1 MASARYG
8 RIYHS
13 DNHHISLRFAS
24 AKARDDFRGEFEAYH
39 SDHDHDGEAPRF
51 VDITAQDANRGY
63 QSGGRTHGAIH
74 PVKLVVL
81 SNGECVEDS
90 NEQAEYVTINGY
102 TLNEIK
108 EYHNPEGMFR
118 NSWYKMPTICVPPI
132 IVIENKFV
140 DSNILQRHPLSA
152 IFGDMPDKDYQ
163 SLVKSVSKDGFI
175 DNVIRV
181 YEGQIL
187 DGWHRYCAGREL
199 NLLRKLK
206 FQEWHTD
213 EHRDGDPKVFVLARN
228 IERRHLSAS
237 QRAQIVV
244 SFNERFQK
252 GDIDSQRDDTPN
264 GEPKTRE
271 ELAKE
276 AGVGT
281 STIDRAVAVEKEG
294 ESQAVIAGEKTAG
307 EVIKA
312 RDAATAKKR
321 KKQVLKN
328 IWDTRIQA
336 ARDYTG
342 DGDTDLNQYLTLPE
356 LEKGFS
362 ENNES
367 YAEAFTSGM
376 QRIDRA
382 ASFKDFQD
390 RAFEVDEHGNAKV
403 DISELEKEYRAI
415 MTYSGDIRQW
425 ERPDWSPDTNYILPL
440 IEAKKKSKSVTAEES
455 EQIEKEYPKSL
466 DEAVEPEDTVDSLW
480 ERIIPAISA
489 WKAARKGKGLGHASK
504 TMFISAIKYFDFE
517 LSRDSETDVV
527 LLTKL
532 LNVLT
537 ELHGPVH
544 TFEKYIK
551 MQLDGASLWSDDDD
565 DVAKARGLA
574 EFESQK
580 RDLYRHIHETPL
592 VEVKDEFGAINSDKA
607 LHRVLCAAYGAYD
620 LDENLLWSEQ
630 AIEALSVDEI
640 RKLTGKYFLMVQDLI
655 AEPRPG
661 WVAKLYQDVDASEDD
676 PGLNDRMEKCRAD
689 LLQVWQLQDVY
700 SWEGLEIELYVEAYG
715 LSADVIAVMQSEIA
729 AAHPN
734 PEPCE
739 PETESDED
747 TSLTEIDNLP
757 AVKHFLESLLK
768 QRETFIHPHDK
779 DDFSISVFDA
789 LMVDSDLTERQQLLI
804 LIDCAYSIVME
815 SESTSF

>member
-24 AKARDDFRGEFEAYH
+24 AKTRDDFRGEFEAYH
-39 SDHDHDGEAPRF
+39 SDHDHDGEVPRF

-81 SNGECVEDS
+81 SNGEFVEDP
-90 NEQAEYVTINGY
+90 NKQAEYVTIDGY

-108 EYHNPEGMFR
+108 DYHNPSGLLEY
-118 NSWYKMPTICVPPI
+118 SWYKMPTICVPPI

-175 DNVIRV
+175 DDVIRL

-206 FQEWHTD
+206 FQQWHTD

-252 GDIDSQRDDTPN
+252 GDIDSQRDGTPN

-281 STIDRAVAVEKEG
+281 STIDRAVAVQKEG
-294 ESQAVIAGEKTAG
+294 ESESVIAGEKTAG

-328 IWDTRIQA
+328 MWDTCEQA
-336 ARDYTG
+336 ATDYMG
-342 DGDTDLNQYLTLPE
+342 KGNTDLNHYLTLSE
-356 LEKGFS
+356 LEKGFA

-367 YAEAFTSGM
+367 YAEAFGSGM

-382 ASFKDFQD
+382 ASFKDFED
-390 RAFEVDEHGNAKV
+390 RAFEVDEFGLAKV
-403 DISELEKEYRAI
+403 DISELQEEYRAI

-425 ERPDWSPDTNYILPL
+425 ERPDWSPDMNWILPL
-440 IEAKKKSKSVTAEES
+440 IEAKKAKSAPKPEPDLKALREQVKVQMSKYKEWYKDQGYQESDLVSRASFSQFIHVLREYRETPQEGAATVEELKDLLDTLKRKSYPFAHKLRQIVRPEQSEPDEQDTSSDVEKAEA
-455 EQIEKEYPKSL
+455 L
-466 DEAVEPEDTVDSLW
+466 
-480 ERIIPAISA
+480 
-489 WKAARKGKGLGHASK
+489 
-504 TMFISAIKYFDFE
+504 
-517 LSRDSETDVV
+517 
-527 LLTKL
+527 
-532 LNVLT
+532 
-537 ELHGPVH
+537 
-544 TFEKYIK
+544 
-551 MQLDGASLWSDDDD
+551 
-565 DVAKARGLA
+565 AKFR
-574 EFESQK
+574 SQK
-580 RDLYRHIHETPL
+580 RDLYAQIHETPL
-592 VEVKDEFGAINSDKA
+592 IHLKDEFGNVNSDKA
-607 LHRVLCAAYGAYD
+607 IHRFMLAAYKAYD
-620 LDENLLWSEQ
+620 LDDALLWSDKE
-630 AIEALSVDEI
+630 IETWSAKKI
-640 RKLTGKYFLMVQDLI
+640 NALTGKYFLLAQDLVSQ
-655 AEPRPG
+655 PRAD
-661 WVAKLYQDVDASEDD
+661 WVAKLYQDVDESEDD
-676 PGLNDRMEKCRAD
+676 RSLNDRMDKCRAD
-689 LLQVWQLQDVY
+689 LLQVWQQEGVY
-700 SWEGLEIELYVEAYG
+700 TWEGLEIELYVEEYG

-729 AAHPN
+729 AAHPK

-739 PETESDED
+739 PETDADED

-757 AVKHFLESLLK
+757 AVKHFLESLIK
-768 QRETFIHPHDK
+768 QTETFIHPHDK
-779 DDFSISVFDA
+779 DDFSVSVFDA
-789 LMVDSDLTERQQLLI
+789 LMVDSELTERQQLLI